1 MHWYPASNYGLF
13 KKILEKGGALL
24 SPFCMDTQP
33 SKNTFPSRNNVIAGI
48 SDAIVVIQA
57 AKKSGTFITAQAGLE
72 FGRNIGIIP
81 GPIHD
86 LLSQGGY
93 ELIRQGASLVTNK
106 NDIYELLS
114 LNNDMKK
121 NENIN
126 IEQKIIIVIFYC
138 KNMIIVFMYEWNKK
152 LAILVNFCNVGR
164 TNSFNGRI
172 SQITV

>member
-1 MHWYPASNYGLF
+1 
-13 KKILEKGGALL
+13 
-24 SPFCMDTQP
+24 
-33 SKNTFPSRNNVIAGI
+33 
-48 SDAIVVIQA
+48 
-57 AKKSGTFITAQAGLE
+57 LE

-126 IEQKIIIVIFYC
+126 IEQKIINFCLQERLIEEIINEFNIN
-138 KNMIIVFMYEWNKK
+138 KNDAMKILFDLLRKK
-152 LAILVNFCNVGR
+152 LIMQDVMGKWKKR
-164 TNSFNGRI
+164 
-172 SQITV
+172 